1 MSTKRQIN
9 ERDRLIFS
17 FIGKYG
23 CANAKQIH
31 GAVFTVNEKTGR
43 VPTEARCR
51 DRLTQL
57 IRSGY
62 VKTELVKARGKTER
76 IYWIER
82 KALMELDEDKRKT
95 LEAGRPPEK
104 EIAHTLSTVDVINAV
119 SKAHEIRYFVH
130 EHTLKSL
137 KVREMLKFSDLEV
150 GDALIDIA
158 PSGNGNGYLSEGQT
172 LIEID
177 GDYWGEKM
185 RAKAQ
190 SLKASNM
197 PVLYV
202 CSSYERLSY
211 VKSRMQADNVKVF
224 HIAEL

>member
-1 MSTKRQIN
+1 MSIKRQIN
-9 ERDRLIFS
+9 ERDRLIFA
-17 FIGKYG
+17 FIGKFG
-23 CANAKQIH
+23 CANSKQIH
-31 GAVFTVNEKTGR
+31 KSVFTVNGKT
-43 VPTEARCR
+43 PTEARCR

-57 IRSGY
+57 ARAGY
-62 VKTELVKARGKTER
+62 IKTELVQARGKTER

-82 KALMELDEDKRKT
+82 KALMELDDEKRKT
-95 LEAGRPPEK
+95 LESGRPPEK

-119 SKAHEIRYFVH
+119 SKEHEIRYFVH

-137 KVREMLKFSDLEV
+137 KVREMLKFSDLDV
-150 GDALIDIA
+150 GDALIDVR
-158 PSGNGNGYLSEGQT
+158 PMGSGNGYLSEGQT

-185 RAKAQ
+185 KAKAQ

-202 CSSYERLSY
+202 CSSNERLAY
-211 VKSRMQADNVKVF
+211 VKARMQADNIKVF
-224 HIAEL
+224 HINEL